1 MALSRAVFEI
11 FNIEKYRDFEI
22 GVRGHSRSLKLV
34 PFDRLCTISYYCSI
48 VTLSLKCTV
57 FEIFDFQ
64 NAVTFK
70 TGLGLRQG
78 HWKYHHVIEHL

>member
-48 VTLSLKCTV
+48 VTLCLFFV
-57 FEIFDFQ
+57 IFDFK
-64 NAVTFK
+64 NAVTLK
-70 TGLGLRQG
+70 TGLGVRQG
-78 HWKYHHVIEHL
+78 H